1 MNPDIVYHIL
11 TGRVDL
17 KKTVVPA
24 NVEIP
29 DMFAKGTE
37 CTRLY
42 NEMYK
47 ARIRLENRLGTTDD
61 PEVQYMIECMEAMNL
76 VLAKEM
82 YRLGALYGKPKKN
95 KIMIPLPRK
104 EKEIEG

>member
-1 MNPDIVYHIL
+1 
-11 TGRVDL
+11 
-17 KKTVVPA
+17 
-24 NVEIP
+24 
-29 DMFAKGTE
+29 
-37 CTRLY
+37 
-42 NEMYK
+42 
-47 ARIRLENRLGTTDD
+47 
-61 PEVQYMIECMEAMNL
+61 MEAMNL